1 MNFDDDAPPEL
12 VDTAG
17 LEEVVEIGI
26 KVPITI
32 VTGYLGAGK
41 TTLLNYIL
49 TAQHGK
55 KIAVIMNEFGDSL
68 DIEKSLTVNKGD
80 EKVEEWLEV
89 GNGCICCSVKDTGV
103 NAIESLMAKKGAFD
117 YILLETTG
125 LADPGNLAPL
135 FWVDDGLGSTIYLD
149 GIVTLVDAKNI
160 LKSLDDP
167 SGKVE
172 GHDHDGHG
180 PVMTTAH
187 VQISHADVIVINKAD
202 LVIKEELQN
211 VKDRIQ
217 SINGLAKIHV
227 TEKSVV
233 PKLEGFL
240 LDLHAYDQFDEPEP
254 KTNAHSHLDPNLSTI
269 TIPVD
274 TLKPTQ
280 LEQVDKWLRQVLWEN
295 ELPGTDEAQKFEI
308 HRCKGRLIF
317 DNGETKMLQGV
328 REIFELIDAPTS
340 HEPTPA
346 SGKIIFIGRHVSGTT
361 AARRGARPKPSR
373 YPTLCSSVVLA
384 ASLAQE
390 PPSSTQSVDAK
401 VTGHHGRECRL
412 FYETRPATH
421 QLMSVA
427 NVAITGGGVPQTLR
441 GMPGNFGGQQQQSQ
455 QQQNRAVSSRL
466 PNGKLA
472 SGNSN
477 SGWAF
482 SGAVPM
488 GNNSNGGF
496 QTPNRQLG
504 GGISFAQSLGG
515 SQQAA
520 PLDLSEF
527 PSLSN
532 NSQLGNTSQASM
544 WSTAGSRNVSAP
556 VQRNQ
561 PTPVSS
567 QHTGQEEFYNS
578 NPRSTANHGS
588 LRFGNQPGQQ
598 VTPSSVDDFPPLN
611 RTVNGEERSA
621 SLMSSLG
628 ISAQSAPSP
637 GLTGSSA
644 QLPEDDSRSRQA
656 DRLSKQLANIG
667 NGGGS
672 PGLSLQDSLINKM
685 KGDEA
690 QSPVDPLAG
699 MPDADKWGLKGMRT
713 LMSNY
718 PDYHALVVGMDP
730 SSLGLDIQS
739 PDPISTQIYSL
750 FDDNLPKPTVH
761 ASKFR
766 LPECYNVTN
775 VQAIETKT
783 ASFNEETLF
792 WIFYSCPA
800 DIKQQMAAQELHGRN
815 WRWHR
820 KLQIWLTKDEQMAP
834 QMLGPSHERGW
845 YIVWDASHWQKERV
859 SFRLTAIDMCHG
871 RTRQAGEIGN
881 TFSVMI
887 YFAVACDEWDT
898 DFFGLHVLQHDR
910 GGGGILSAI
919 NMEQLG
925 GKDLPRCRQERG
937 GRSARNEFTI
947 TVPPE
952 FAKDPNQASIV
963 SIVMAAAE
971 GGASVMRYRRDLLES
986 LTAGAE
992 GELRGLDGLPGGA
1005 GGAESLAARSTMHL
1019 TAKDRPSGTIIL
1031 IDNRRWLHVR
1041 NYIKDPDRH
1050 LRRIQWDANLLPRE

>member
-17 LEEVVEIGI
+17 LEEVMEIAV

-202 LVIKEELQN
+202 LVTKEELQS

-217 SINGLAKIHV
+217 SINGLAKIHI

-240 LDLHAYDQFDEPEP
+240 LDLHAYDQFNEPEP

-295 ELPGTDEAQKFEI
+295 ELPGTDQAQKFEI

-317 DNGETKMLQGV
+317 DNGEIKMLQGV

-340 HEPTPA
+340 DEPTPA
-346 SGKIIFIGRHVSGTT
+346 SGKIIFI
-361 AARRGARPKPSR
+361 
-373 YPTLCSSVVLA
+373 
-384 ASLAQE
+384 
-390 PPSSTQSVDAK
+390 
-401 VTGHHGRECRL
+401 
-412 FYETRPATH
+412 
-421 QLMSVA
+421 
-427 NVAITGGGVPQTLR
+427 GGGVPQTLR
-441 GMPGNFGGQQQQSQ
+441 GMPGNFGGQQQQPQ

-532 NSQLGNTSQASM
+532 NSQLGNPSQASM

-561 PTPVSS
+561 PTPLSS
-567 QHTGQEEFYNS
+567 QHTGQEELYNS
-578 NPRSTANHGS
+578 NPRSTANSGS
-588 LRFGNQPGQQ
+588 LRFGHQLGQQ

-628 ISAQSAPSP
+628 ISAQSASSP

-644 QLPEDDSRSRQA
+644 QLPEDDSRSRAA

-672 PGLSLQDSLINKM
+672 PGLSLQDSLINKL

-690 QSPVDPLAG
+690 QGAVDPLAG

-713 LMSNY
+713 LMNNY

-730 SSLGLDIQS
+730 NSLGLDIQS

-766 LPECYNVTN
+766 LPDCYNVTN

-845 YIVWDASHWQKERV
+845 YIVWDASHWQKERREITLHY
-859 SFRLTAIDMCHG
+859 SDLETAVNSG
-871 RTRQAGEIGN
+871 
-881 TFSVMI
+881 
-887 YFAVACDEWDT
+887 AV
-898 DFFGLHVLQHDR
+898 
-910 GGGGILSAI
+910 
-919 NMEQLG
+919 
-925 GKDLPRCRQERG
+925 
-937 GRSARNEFTI
+937 
-947 TVPPE
+947 
-952 FAKDPNQASIV
+952 
-963 SIVMAAAE
+963 
-971 GGASVMRYRRDLLES
+971 GA
-986 LTAGAE
+986 
-992 GELRGLDGLPGGA
+992 
-1005 GGAESLAARSTMHL
+1005 
-1019 TAKDRPSGTIIL
+1019 
-1031 IDNRRWLHVR
+1031 
-1041 NYIKDPDRH
+1041 
-1050 LRRIQWDANLLPRE
+1050 

>member
-1 MNFDDDAPPEL
+1 MDFDDDAPPEL

-17 LEEVVEIGI
+17 LQEEEEITV

-172 GHDHDGHG
+172 G

-187 VQISHADVIVINKAD
+187 VQISHADVIVINKSD
-202 LVIKEELQN
+202 LVTSEELQR

-227 TEKSVV
+227 TEKSIV

-240 LDLHAYDQFDEPEP
+240 LDLHAYDQFNEPEP

-269 TIPVD
+269 TIAVD
-274 TLKPTQ
+274 KLKPNQ

-295 ELPGTDEAQKFEI
+295 ELPGTQTPQKFEI
-308 HRCKGRLIF
+308 HRSKGRLIF
-317 DNGETKMLQGV
+317 DNDEIKMLQGV
-328 REIFELIDAPTS
+328 REIFELIDAPAS
-340 HEPTPA
+340 DEPLPT
-346 SGKIIFIGRHVSGTT
+346 SGKIIFIELIPQQRQSKRKHKRRCPLAHSLLDHQRRRIRPVQLNLTT
-361 AARRGARPKPSR
+361 ATGDTVSLYPRAPSIMNRPGRSRLVPSFI
-373 YPTLCSSVVLA
+373 LCDAAAFVLLGLPIIVLDFFSKIYSGMVVM
-384 ASLAQE
+384 QRQH
-390 PPSSTQSVDAK
+390 TQLFLRHLPRA
-401 VTGHHGRECRL
+401 TGER
-412 FYETRPATH
+412 A
-421 QLMSVA
+421 
-427 NVAITGGGVPQTLR
+427 VPQTLR
-441 GMPGNFGGQQQQSQ
+441 GMPGNFGGQQQQNQ
-455 QQQNRAVSSRL
+455 QQPNRAVSSRL

-472 SGNSN
+472 SGNN

-482 SGAVPM
+482 SGGVPM
-488 GNNSNGGF
+488 GNNSNAGF
-496 QTPNRQLG
+496 QTQNRQLG
-504 GGISFAQSLGG
+504 GGVSFAQSLGG

-532 NSQLGNTSQASM
+532 NAQLGNPSQASM

-567 QHTGQEEFYNS
+567 QNPGQEELYGS
-578 NPRSTANHGS
+578 NARSAANHNS
-588 LRFGNQPGQQ
+588 LRFGGQVGQQ

-628 ISAQSAPSP
+628 ISAQSATSGVTGNRGN
-637 GLTGSSA
+637 GLLNALSANNRANEPRSQSSA
-644 QLPEDDSRSRQA
+644 GGAVSTVQSSEDEPRSRA
-656 DRLSKQLANIG
+656 TDRLNKQLANIG
-667 NGGGS
+667 NGDGA
-672 PGLSLQDSLINKM
+672 PALSLQDGFINKI
-685 KGDEA
+685 KEDES
-690 QSPVDPLAG
+690 QGPVDPLAG
-699 MPDADKWGLKGMRT
+699 MPDADKWGLKGLRT
-713 LMSNY
+713 LMNNY

-730 SSLGLDIQS
+730 NSLGLDMQS
-739 PDPISTQIYSL
+739 PDPISTQVYSL
-750 FDDNLPKPTVH
+750 FDDSLPKPTVH

-775 VQAIETKT
+775 VQPIETKT
-783 ASFNEETLF
+783 PSFNEETLF

-800 DIKQQMAAQELHGRN
+800 DIKQQMAAQELHTRN

-834 QMLGPSHERGW
+834 QILGPNHERGW
-845 YIVWDASHWQKERV
+845 YI
-859 SFRLTAIDMCHG
+859 I
-871 RTRQAGEIGN
+871 
-881 TFSVMI
+881 
-887 YFAVACDEWDT
+887 
-898 DFFGLHVLQHDR
+898 
-910 GGGGILSAI
+910 
-919 NMEQLG
+919 
-925 GKDLPRCRQERG
+925 
-937 GRSARNEFTI
+937 
-947 TVPPE
+947 
-952 FAKDPNQASIV
+952 
-963 SIVMAAAE
+963 
-971 GGASVMRYRRDLLES
+971 
-986 LTAGAE
+986 
-992 GELRGLDGLPGGA
+992 
-1005 GGAESLAARSTMHL
+1005 
-1019 TAKDRPSGTIIL
+1019 
-1031 IDNRRWLHVR
+1031 
-1041 NYIKDPDRH
+1041 
-1050 LRRIQWDANLLPRE
+1050 WDANHWQRERREITLHYSDLETAINTGAVGA

>member
-1 MNFDDDAPPEL
+1 MVFDDDAPPEL
-12 VDTAG
+12 VDTA
-17 LEEVVEIGI
+17 LEEVVEIVV

-55 KIAVIMNEFGDSL
+55 KVAVIMNEFGDSL

-202 LVIKEELQN
+202 LVTKEELQS

-227 TEKSVV
+227 TEKSAV

-240 LDLHAYDQFDEPEP
+240 LDLHAYDQFNEPEP

-274 TLKPTQ
+274 ALKPTQ

-295 ELPGTDEAQKFEI
+295 ELPGTDEAREFEI

-317 DNGETKMLQGV
+317 DNGEIKILQGV
-328 REIFELIDAPTS
+328 REIFELIDAPTND
-340 HEPTPA
+340 EPTPT
-346 SGKIIFIGRHVSGTT
+346 SGKIIFID
-361 AARRGARPKPSR
+361 SR
-373 YPTLCSSVVLA
+373 
-384 ASLAQE
+384 
-390 PPSSTQSVDAK
+390 
-401 VTGHHGRECRL
+401 
-412 FYETRPATH
+412 
-421 QLMSVA
+421 
-427 NVAITGGGVPQTLR
+427 GGVPQTLR
-441 GMPGNFGGQQQQSQ
+441 GMPGNFGGQQQQPQ

-466 PNGKLA
+466 PNGKL
-472 SGNSN
+472 GNSN

-532 NSQLGNTSQASM
+532 NSQLGNPSQALM

-611 RTVNGEERSA
+611 RTINGEERSA

-628 ISAQSAPSP
+628 ISAQSASP

-656 DRLSKQLANIG
+656 DRLSKQLVNIG

-672 PGLSLQDSLINKM
+672 PGLSLQDSLINKI

-690 QSPVDPLAG
+690 QGPVDALAG
-699 MPDADKWGLKGMRT
+699 MPDSDKWGLKGMRT
-713 LMSNY
+713 LMNNY

-739 PDPISTQIYSL
+739 LEPISTQVYSL
-750 FDDNLPKPTVH
+750 FDDSLPKPTVH

-766 LPECYNVTN
+766 LPDCYNVTN

-845 YIVWDASHWQKERV
+845 YIVWDASHWQKERREITLHY
-859 SFRLTAIDMCHG
+859 SDLETAVNSG
-871 RTRQAGEIGN
+871 
-881 TFSVMI
+881 
-887 YFAVACDEWDT
+887 AV
-898 DFFGLHVLQHDR
+898 
-910 GGGGILSAI
+910 
-919 NMEQLG
+919 
-925 GKDLPRCRQERG
+925 
-937 GRSARNEFTI
+937 
-947 TVPPE
+947 
-952 FAKDPNQASIV
+952 
-963 SIVMAAAE
+963 
-971 GGASVMRYRRDLLES
+971 GA
-986 LTAGAE
+986 
-992 GELRGLDGLPGGA
+992 
-1005 GGAESLAARSTMHL
+1005 
-1019 TAKDRPSGTIIL
+1019 
-1031 IDNRRWLHVR
+1031 
-1041 NYIKDPDRH
+1041 
-1050 LRRIQWDANLLPRE
+1050 